1 MVIFK
6 ATSEAHDEDDVKTQ
20 SMFLSQL
27 VSLTFWNY
35 VRFYFYGFWLLFT
48 GRGFCCCCV
57 CFYYDSTAVPYSL
70 WSVGALRDIWQ
81 SYLELRVDK
90 IILWL
95 LSKFYF
101 CSHSH
106 SNIWTKHTKQN
117 CWYLKLSSC
126 IAIYISKLWKEYF
139 VKVKLENLF
148 WLFLG

>member
-1 MVIFK
+1 MTKVTELFCPPPVWDNSARCLSKRLHSRLHGTAIF
-6 ATSEAHDEDDVKTQ
+6 
-20 SMFLSQL
+20 FLYIF
-27 VSLTFWNY
+27 V
-35 VRFYFYGFWLLFT
+35 
-48 GRGFCCCCV
+48 CCV
-57 CFYYDSTAVPYSL
+57 CYCFDFGNNPVPYSL

-106 SNIWTKHTKQN
+106 SNIWTKHTKQD
-117 CWYLKLSSC
+117 CWYLKFSSC